1 MTNLQKK
8 NKMDWRKYEFEI
20 FDTFKRVYPNT
31 TIKFNQKI
39 KGRFSKVDRQI
50 DILIEGR
57 IAGKKF
63 RLVIDGKY
71 YSKKIDVTQ
80 VDSFISMVEDIEA
93 VQGILITSRGYSKA
107 AINRAY
113 YGPSDIEL
121 DILNFDELK
130 NFQCIQA
137 IALNNMH
144 GAIIP
149 APFGWIVDV
158 EKRDLFIATIYQRG
172 MSFDKATKESEFIY
186 INIISYDEKTKSID
200 EVLDFNKKIS
210 LSNYS
215 KPTFEVL
222 PTIERV
228 DHKKTILSKILRVDT
243 KLEEYSAF
251 IDFEVF
257 CVICVLFTH
266 KEVSSKNIRK
276 LEYVIERL
284 MPIEISSSKSNLI

>member
-1 MTNLQKK
+1 M
-8 NKMDWRKYEFEI
+8 
-20 FDTFKRVYPNT
+20 
-31 TIKFNQKI
+31 
-39 KGRFSKVDRQI
+39 
-50 DILIEGR
+50 
-57 IAGKKF
+57 
-63 RLVIDGKY
+63 
-71 YSKKIDVTQ
+71 
-80 VDSFISMVEDIEA
+80 
-93 VQGILITSRGYSKA
+93 
-107 AINRAY
+107 
-113 YGPSDIEL
+113 
-121 DILNFDELK
+121 
-130 NFQCIQA
+130 
-137 IALNNMH
+137 
-144 GAIIP
+144 
-149 APFGWIVDV
+149 
-158 EKRDLFIATIYQRG
+158 
-172 MSFDKATKESEFIY
+172 
-186 INIISYDEKTKSID
+186 
-200 EVLDFNKKIS
+200 DFNKKIS